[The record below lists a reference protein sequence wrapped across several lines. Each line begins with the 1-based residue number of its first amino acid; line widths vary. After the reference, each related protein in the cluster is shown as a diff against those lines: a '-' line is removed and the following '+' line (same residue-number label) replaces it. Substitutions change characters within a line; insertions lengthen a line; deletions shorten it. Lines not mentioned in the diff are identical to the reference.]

1 ILRVSVDPSIVE
13 IRLLLA
19 EASVRQ
25 VPSLERVEIPNPNQ
39 SATERLRELQLIT
52 VAVIGAGKIGEA
64 VAKSIAKSVDVE
76 RVLTTRRN
84 PSTRS
89 FQSDKISVLHDNKK
103 AARESDLIIISVKA
117 GDAKHVLNEIA
128 EFVSDKVVISLMA
141 AVSVKKIEAA
151 IPNAKVV
158 RAMPNI
164 GATIGEAMTAY
175 TPSHSLSKKDIEQV
189 QLVLGSFGDYIE
201 VPENLMDAVTALSGS
216 GPAYIAILIEAMVS
230 AGLKVGI
237 PRDIAFKLVTKTL
250 TGTADLLSQNKMH
263 PAELRD
269 TVTTPAGTT
278 IAGIYELEKGS
289 LRTSIMNAVEAA
301 TQAAE
306 RVAKKFESE

>member
-1 ILRVSVDPSIVE
+1 M
-13 IRLLLA
+13 
-19 EASVRQ
+19 
-25 VPSLERVEIPNPNQ
+25 
-39 SATERLRELQLIT
+39 
-52 VAVIGAGKIGEA
+52 AVIGAGKIGEA
-64 VAKSIAKSVDVE
+64 VARSISKSSEVE
-76 RVLTTRRN
+76 KVLTTK
-84 PSTRS
+84 RS
-89 FQSDKISVLHDNKK
+89 PATKGAQSEKISVLHDNKK
-103 AARESDLIIISVKA
+103 AARESDIVIVSVKA
-117 GDAKHVLNEIA
+117 GDAKHVFGEIA
-128 EFVSDKVVISLMA
+128 EFVHDKIVISLMA

-151 IPNAKVV
+151 IPGAKVV

-164 GATIGEAMTAY
+164 AATIGEAMTAY
-175 TPSHSLSKKDIEQV
+175 TPGHNLSKKDIEQV
-189 QLVLGSFGDYIE
+189 QFVLGSFGDHIE

-250 TGTADLLSQNKMH
+250 TGTADLLSQNRMH

-278 IAGIYELEKGS
+278 IAGIYELEKGA
-289 LRTSIMNAVEAA
+289 LRTSIMNAVDAA

>member
-1 ILRVSVDPSIVE
+1 VTKRNPGTITWKHNKVSVTTKNE
-13 IRLLLA
+13 
-19 EASVRQ
+19 EA
-25 VPSLERVEIPNPNQ
+25 
-39 SATERLRELQLIT
+39 
-52 VAVIGAGKIGEA
+52 
-64 VAKSIAKSVDVE
+64 AKTA
-76 RVLTTRRN
+76 
-84 PSTRS
+84 
-89 FQSDKISVLHDNKK
+89 
-103 AARESDLIIISVKA
+103 DLIILSVKA
-117 GDAKHVLNEIA
+117 GDAKAVLGE
-128 EFVSDKVVISLMA
+128 VSRFTAGKVVISLMA
-141 AVSVKKIEAA
+141 AVSIKKLQKAL
-151 IPNAKVV
+151 PNAKVV

-164 GATIGEAMTAY
+164 AATIGEAITAY
-175 TPSHSLSKKDIEQV
+175 SPGDKLSSKDVKDAEF
-189 QLVLGSFGDYIE
+189 LLSCFGDFIE
-201 VPENLMDAVTALSGS
+201 VPESLMDAVTALSGS
-216 GPAYIAILIEAMVS
+216 GPAYIAVLIEAMVS

-306 RVAKKFESE
+306 KVARKFEAET